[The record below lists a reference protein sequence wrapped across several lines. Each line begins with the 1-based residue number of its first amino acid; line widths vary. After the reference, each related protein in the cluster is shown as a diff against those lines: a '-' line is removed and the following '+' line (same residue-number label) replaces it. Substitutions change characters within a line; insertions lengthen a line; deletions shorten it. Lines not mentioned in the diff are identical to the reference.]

1 MCVYVRTFINISTYL
16 SIYLSIYIC
25 MYVCTRQQPG
35 NNKGAGHLACCFS
48 TISPSIVHREP

>member
-25 MYVCTRQQPG
+25 MYVCMHTATAGQQQGGRTPCMLFFDYF
-35 NNKGAGHLACCFS
+35 AQHC
-48 TISPSIVHREP
+48 SP